1 MKNKKVKAFIIMIF
15 LLLLGFVLLNM
26 FTSYLNIKNT
36 VQRSVANQNL
46 LVAKSVA
53 STLDIEAY
61 KRFLKNPVKSQ
72 EYEDIKAYLENVREN
87 VGVVHIYTLKVEN
100 PQESRTMIAGLPEN
114 VKREPEIGELCTVP
128 ERQVRQ
134 AYKGENFITDI
145 LDDPIYGKYMTVG
158 VPIKDKEGSVI
169 GFLGVDASAED
180 IHAISDEVINSSIFN
195 LIYSGAFVIILAIA
209 FTIMQRWYRK
219 ELIREV
225 GDTEDTYRAEF
236 QSLMA
241 SVRSLRH
248 DFSNHIQVVHGLLKL
263 GEKDKALEYLTGL
276 SKEIHTIESMEMN
289 VTHPG
294 LSVLLETKRLSAQN
308 YNIDISLDISPDSFD
323 TIKTIDLIKLLS
335 NIIDNAIEATIEIP
349 EQERRMN
356 IICKKDKG
364 KYTFTVTN
372 SGQMISRGDLEKIY
386 ISGFST
392 KKKEKG
398 KERGQGLFIVKD
410 LVRRYNGE
418 ISVDSNEIET
428 TVTVLIPVE

>member
-1 MKNKKVKAFIIMIF
+1 MENKKVKALIIIIF
-15 LLLLGFVLLNM
+15 LLLIGFVFLNI

-46 LVAKSVA
+46 LVAKSVF
-53 STLDIEAY
+53 SSLDIDAY
-61 KRFLKNPVKSQ
+61 KRFRENPVKGQ
-72 EYEDIKAYLENVREN
+72 KYEEIKAYLEDVREN
-87 VGVVHIYTLKVEN
+87 VGVEHIYTFKVEN
-100 PQESRTMIAGLPEN
+100 PRESRTMIASLPDD
-114 VKREPEIGELCTVP
+114 VTREPEIGELCIIP

-134 AYKGENFITDI
+134 AYKGDNFITDI
-145 LDDPIYGKYMTVG
+145 LDDPLYGKYMTVG
-158 VPIKDKEGSVI
+158 VPIKDEDDRII

-180 IHAISDEVINSSIFN
+180 IRAISDEVMNSSIFN
-195 LIYSGAFVIILAIA
+195 LIYSGAFVIILAVA
-209 FTIMQRWYRK
+209 FTIIQRWYRK

-225 GDTEDTYRAEF
+225 GDTEDTYRSEF

-248 DFSNHIQVVHGLLKL
+248 DFSNHVQVVHGLLKL

-276 SKEIHTIESMEMN
+276 SKEIHTIESMDMD

-335 NIIDNAIEATIEIP
+335 NIIDNAIEATIELP

-356 IICKKDKG
+356 IICKKDEGIYK
-364 KYTFTVTN
+364 FTVTN
-372 SGQMISRGDLEKIY
+372 SGQMISRGDLERIY

-418 ISVDSNEIET
+418 ISVDSNEEET